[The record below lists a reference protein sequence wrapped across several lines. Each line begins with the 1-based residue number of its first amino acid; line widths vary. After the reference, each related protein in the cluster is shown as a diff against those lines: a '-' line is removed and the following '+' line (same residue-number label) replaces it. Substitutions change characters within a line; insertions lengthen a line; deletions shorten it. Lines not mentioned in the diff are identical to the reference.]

1 MSLPVLAIIRFIH
14 SQFTVA
20 ERAIS
25 RDGELEADK
34 NGAAINGPLALISA
48 LIKFSYF
55 SIFWKSLRNYNVEKL
70 NEGIIYNNL
79 SLLYAEMAKIE
90 YEKMSFEDVYQD
102 LLGSHT
108 SHPID
113 SHPSVK
119 QRMAFL
125 GVQENLVNKELLF
138 PSETSLT
145 NYFDN
150 TSEIDESVSIMEHKI
165 MVGSGMASIPKDEQV
180 A

>member
-1 MSLPVLAIIRFIH
+1 MMSLPVLAIIGFIQ

-25 RDGELEADK
+25 RDRELEADK
-34 NGAAINGPLALISA
+34 NGAANNGPLTLISA
-48 LIKFSYF
+48 LIEFSYF

-70 NEGIIYNNL
+70 NEGIIYNNI

-108 SHPID
+108 SHQLILI
-113 SHPSVK
+113 H
-119 QRMAFL
+119 L
-125 GVQENLVNKELLF
+125 
-138 PSETSLT
+138 
-145 NYFDN
+145 
-150 TSEIDESVSIMEHKI
+150 
-165 MVGSGMASIPKDEQV
+165 
-180 A
+180 